1 MYLFHFD
8 FCEHLWFL
16 VRLHRFS
23 ETVWGYLVAVWSIWP
38 QCLDGNNWLGML
50 RLSRFEELHIVWFVF
65 HFCRGI
71 FGWAV
76 LGKILFKT
84 CWFRMELLF
93 WSPQGASLILHQVGL
108 CRALLG
114 QAAWQSAAASLVGLD
129 QGVHWQSVVFHHPGP
144 DYHDE
149 SRRNPHLYKLGYLYP
164 ALTVAWEGSWSL
176 VRSHRDSKKW
186 ENHY

>member
-1 MYLFHFD
+1 MEIIGWACWDCLFWRNLF
-8 FCEHLWFL
+8 
-16 VRLHRFS
+16 
-23 ETVWGYLVAVWSIWP
+23 
-38 QCLDGNNWLGML
+38 
-50 RLSRFEELHIVWFVF
+50 LHIVWLVF
-65 HFCRGI
+65 HFSRGI

-149 SRRNPHLYKLGYLYP
+149 SRRNQHLYELDYLYP

-176 VRSHRDSKKW
+176 VRSHRDSKK
-186 ENHY
+186 